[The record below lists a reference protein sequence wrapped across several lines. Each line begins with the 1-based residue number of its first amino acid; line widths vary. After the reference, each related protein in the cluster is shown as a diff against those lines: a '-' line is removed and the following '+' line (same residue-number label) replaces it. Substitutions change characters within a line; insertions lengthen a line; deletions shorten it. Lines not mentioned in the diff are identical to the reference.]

1 MHMAAEALAAD
12 AFTPSKPSME
22 EPAGPPPAPER
33 PSEPMPDE
41 NAAASK
47 SAPPPEEANDAERST
62 LLAAQALAKALAPGA
77 QVKEEASVDN
87 SMHMAAEALAADAF
101 TPSKP
106 SMEEPA
112 GPPPAP
118 ERPSEPMP
126 HEDAAESKSAPPV
139 EEPAGP
145 PPAPEKP
152 SEPMPDE
159 NAAASKSAP
168 PAPLPARDDVDQQE
182 PGDSKS
188 APSAPPI
195 SGDRG
200 DDLEVD
206 GGKSAPPLPD
216 GLPDQDN
223 VAEDEIMPAKSAPP
237 PVGMPKGSEDEGDE
251 EMPAKSAPSSGLD
264 LQKSDTSPRAA
275 TPSQEIAALIA
286 TAADAELPPSV
297 LSESASFARH
307 FKLMQEKAGLP
318 VVQSPPRSAPPKWRP
333 SPSGKFTERQGSAS
347 SAPPQREVMGLLSRM
362 SIRQEIRGEALVVV
376 DPFAQETWKH
386 DRDSLPEESSQPIPV
401 RKVQKQ
407 KTWNDSTVAS
417 HNFTFDDDEESD
429 EFPEFPEPD
438 EDVDEIAET
447 AEESFVEAQA
457 TPQATPARERSR
469 SSSSTEQVFASTS
482 MGSEEQDARDSFASH
497 GERRD
502 RDKLPK
508 IETGLRRSHTAPSGP
523 LAEDDPNIGAHFQDL
538 QKKLRDELAMHEQTR
553 VHAQELE
560 RKLKLA
566 NAKLTSP
573 PKVKNQHRFGVTA
586 PVPYVAPPLPIR
598 KKEKRGVY
606 LPALKTLKPASPKR
620 DAGDAVLP
628 VVQDLLDTQKMSVM
642 SRQDQSRSRVEA
654 FSRLGQVGMSTW
666 DVRRTEKVSRYQ
678 DMTAFSDSMW
688 GSFKEWN
695 GTLNSL
701 E

>member
-1 MHMAAEALAAD
+1 
-12 AFTPSKPSME
+12 
-22 EPAGPPPAPER
+22 
-33 PSEPMPDE
+33 
-41 NAAASK
+41 
-47 SAPPPEEANDAERST
+47 
-62 LLAAQALAKALAPGA
+62 
-77 QVKEEASVDN
+77 
-87 SMHMAAEALAADAF
+87 
-101 TPSKP
+101 
-106 SMEEPA
+106 
-112 GPPPAP
+112 
-118 ERPSEPMP
+118 
-126 HEDAAESKSAPPV
+126 
-139 EEPAGP
+139 
-145 PPAPEKP
+145 
-152 SEPMPDE
+152 
-159 NAAASKSAP
+159 
-168 PAPLPARDDVDQQE
+168 
-182 PGDSKS
+182 
-188 APSAPPI
+188 
-195 SGDRG
+195 
-200 DDLEVD
+200 VD

-598 KKEKRGVY
+598 KKREEGC
-606 LPALKTLKPASPKR
+606 LPAGSEDAEASFPEEGCRRCSPSSGAGPAGHTENVSH
-620 DAGDAVLP
+620 V
-628 VVQDLLDTQKMSVM
+628 S
-642 SRQDQSRSRVEA
+642 SRSVSFQGRGFQQAWSSGDEHLGRSKNREGLTVPGHDSFLRFDVGLFQRVERH
-654 FSRLGQVGMSTW
+654 SQLLGMRSSDQLFAELGMMLISSSKRVETSCC
-666 DVRRTEKVSRYQ
+666 D
-678 DMTAFSDSMW
+678 
-688 GSFKEWN
+688 
-695 GTLNSL
+695 
-701 E
+701 